1 MDTKALCL
9 GVLSIGDS
17 TGYEIKKA
25 LAEGPFAHFQYAGF
39 GSIYPTLTRLE
50 AEGLVA
56 GASFAQKGRPDKRVY
71 SITEAGRQAF
81 RNMLLEDPGSERYR
95 SDHLFMLFFGDDV
108 DVERRRAVR
117 ESFVGYYRDVLAVLE
132 SKDSANAPPG
142 MRFAHQMGIAIYR
155 AAVEFLE
162 NQQPEWFE
170 NENESEDVP
179 MHLRR
184 AGE

>member
-9 GVLSIGDS
+9 GVLSLGDS

-56 GASFAQKGRPDKRVY
+56 GAAFAQKGRPDKRVY

-81 RNMLLEDPGSERYR
+81 RRMLQEEPGAERYR
-95 SDHLFMLFFGDDV
+95 SDYLFMLFFGDDV
-108 DVERRRAVR
+108 DVERRRSVR
-117 ESFVGYYRDVLAVLE
+117 DSYVRHYREALVALE
-132 SKDSANAPPG
+132 SMDLSKARPG
-142 MRFAHQMGIAIYR
+142 MRFAHRMGIAMYR
-155 AAVEFLE
+155 ATIDFLE

-170 NENESEDVP
+170 DESEDVP
-179 MHLRR
+179 MRQWR